1 MWSIFPCAFIILHL
15 VNTIYLLKVASWNLA
30 LFGILLE
37 WFPPDISWGQVSFK
51 ALLDLWLLRALQHLC
66 YGFPA
71 GSVHLQCRRL
81 AGDKGLIPGSGRSP
95 GAGNGNPLQ
104 YSCLGNPMDRG
115 AWWTIVHRVAKGCT
129 WRQLNNYTHTHTH
142 THTRMY
148 NWGTLLYSRN

>member
-1 MWSIFPCAFIILHL
+1 MWSIFPYAFIILHL

-115 AWWTIVHRVAKGCT
+115 SWQATVYGVAKSWT
-129 WRQLNNYTHTHTH
+129 RLRMHTHPEAH
-142 THTRMY
+142 MY
-148 NWGTLLYSRN
+148 MKFKEICIWCAEK